1 MAEDPTR
8 QQLFDLYKIA
18 IEEYR
23 FAVRLGWDRT
33 NYFLILNSAIFAVA
47 TGLLKLDNPPVVYL
61 FISLIFLFG
70 LTTSI
75 AGARSVAK
83 AHEYYRRTIVK
94 KTAIEEHLG
103 LNSALPGMHESFNLA
118 VGTTSGQNDRVQILN
133 EPGKWVAR
141 PQRKKSITFMLTV
154 ILWAMAV
161 VDGIGVVTGVLLM
174 HQKSTSITSTSPDQ
188 LRRPF
193 F

>member
-1 MAEDPTR
+1 MADDPTR
-8 QQLFDLYKIA
+8 EQLFDLYKIA

-33 NYFLILNSAIFAVA
+33 NYFLILNSAIFAIA

-94 KTAIEEHLG
+94 KTAMEEHLG
-103 LNSALPGMHESFNLA
+103 LSSALPGMHESFNLA
-118 VGTTSGQNDRVQILN
+118 IGTTRGQNDRLMILN
-133 EPGKWVAR
+133 DPEKWVAR
-141 PQRKKSITFMLTV
+141 PQRRSSITFLLSV
-154 ILWAMAV
+154 ILWTMAAV
-161 VDGIGVVTGVLLM
+161 NGIGVVAGIFLM
-174 HQKSTSITSTSPDQ
+174 HQKSTSITSTSPERLQ
-188 LRRPF
+188 YPF